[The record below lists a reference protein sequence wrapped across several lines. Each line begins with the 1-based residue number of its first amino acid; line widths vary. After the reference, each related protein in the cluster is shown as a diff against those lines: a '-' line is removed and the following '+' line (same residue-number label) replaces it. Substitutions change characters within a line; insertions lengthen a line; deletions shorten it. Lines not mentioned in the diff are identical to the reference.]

1 MKILVFDLEI
11 HENDVFDIVSNY
23 IKNIHLEKTNDEKL
37 FLAKLK
43 HLDYELLIIDVTTTM
58 GDYVF
63 QEATKLNEKYNILVI
78 SETLSYNSELSCNE
92 CSLKYNRKLLLK
104 PLKANDLV
112 NYIQN
117 YDKLSCKYSIA
128 SNNIIEILEEV
139 MKQFINYEYKKEKSK
154 IILINKHN
162 NIKELISII
171 DLLDIHNIQYI
182 IEEDDINL
190 II

>member
-1 MKILVFDLEI
+1 MKILIFDLEI
-11 HENDVFDIVSNY
+11 YENDIFDIVKKY
-23 IKNIHLEKTNDEKL
+23 IRSIEFYKTNKEDE
-37 FLAKLK
+37 FLKNLK
-43 HLDYELLIIDVTTTM
+43 NKEYQLLIIDVSTPI

-78 SETLSYNSELSCNE
+78 STNLTYNSELSCNN

-112 NYIQN
+112 NYLQN

-139 MKQFINYEYKKEKSK
+139 MKQFNYYVYKRDESK
-154 IILINKHN
+154 IVLIRSN
-162 NIKELISII
+162 NIKELLNII
-171 DLLDIHNIQYI
+171 DLLNIHNIQYV
-182 IEEDDINL
+182 IENDDINL